1 MTPSKKKETQQF
13 LEKLSPFPLD
23 ISTAAF
29 YLKTTHL
36 SYGDYLKRIKK
47 SDDSFNTMQEGVLKE
62 VNDYIKTRYGIISL
76 SIQSLIHN
84 NQDFIEVLLLI
95 SLLDSQDI
103 PRDLLSYHKDPL
115 TADKLLS

>member
-36 SYGDYLKRIKK
+36 SYLDYLKRIRQ

-76 SIQSLIHN
+76 YEKVKHN
-84 NQDFIEVLLLI
+84 NFKPKLTLI
-95 SLLDSQDI
+95 KKIDV
-103 PRDLLSYHKDPL
+103 K
-115 TADKLLS
+115 